1 MKGFSLLILMSLLL
15 ILSGFQEDNKK
26 ERKAKQQL
34 EMAELLRNGR
44 FRFVA
49 RSASS
54 ELGNFANLTNAYEL
68 VFDSLQLKAC
78 LPYYGQ
84 AYSVP
89 YGGSGGVHFDLKAEQ
104 IDQKWNERKKLVV
117 ISTNL
122 SDAQDSYSICLTA
135 GLSGYADL
143 KINFRNRRWISYYG
157 TIEKIE
163 SATYTTGD

>member
-1 MKGFSLLILMSLLL
+1 MKRISLLILVSVLL
-15 ILSGFQEDNKK
+15 ILTGFQEDNKK

-34 EMAELLRNGR
+34 EMAQLLQNGR

-49 RSASS
+49 RSANS
-54 ELGNFANLTNAYEL
+54 ELGNFTNLATNYDL
-68 VFDSLQLKAC
+68 VFDSLQLKAF

-104 IDQKWNERKKLVV
+104 IDKKWNERKKLFV

-122 SDAQDSYSICLTA
+122 SDSQDSYSIYLTA

-163 SATYTTGD
+163 SASSVTGD

>member
-1 MKGFSLLILMSLLL
+1 MKRISLLILVSVLL
-15 ILSGFQEDNKK
+15 ILTGFQEDNKK

-34 EMAELLRNGR
+34 EMAQLIQNGR

-49 RSASS
+49 RSAHS
-54 ELGNFANLTNAYEL
+54 ELGSFNNLSTGYDL
-68 VFDSLQLKAC
+68 VFDSLQLKAF
-78 LPYYGQ
+78 LPYYGR

-89 YGGSGGVHFDLKAEQ
+89 YGGSGGVKFDLKADSISREW
-104 IDQKWNERKKLVV
+104 KERKKLFV

-122 SDAQDSYSICLTA
+122 SDSQDSYSIYLTA
-135 GLSGYADL
+135 GPGGYADL

-163 SATYTTGD
+163 